1 MEMLLLLKAG
11 TNGPLPKHRDPLF
24 LLHCPFQLE
33 RKKGYHP
40 KFSRVVF
47 QLRDPE
53 YEMGSHSVP
62 ESSS

>member
-1 MEMLLLLKAG
+1 MG
-11 TNGPLPKHRDPLF
+11 RSQSIRDPLF
-24 LLHCPFQLE
+24 LLHCPFLLE

-53 YEMGSHSVP
+53 YKLGNHSVP